1 MTRCLM
7 WKKED
12 SKLEGISGNPAN
24 SFRLRI
30 FFFPHQTPRHRKLD
44 FRSRLSQGWLE
55 LRLRRVNIVHDLA
68 AVNKNGG
75 EEKSGVSF
83 WPIPLVCGFYFSIL
97 TTYALSY
104 SSHSSP
110 PTP

>member
-75 EEKSGVSF
+75 EQILGVFLKPS
-83 WPIPLVCGFYFSIL
+83 PLVVDLFLSIL
-97 TTYALSY
+97 PPLSL
-104 SSHSSP
+104 SHLSH
-110 PTP
+110 